1 MAALSMCVNVHKQSF
16 CRTSSVPSQF
26 FLNPL
31 SKLQCIRGPGESINP
46 VRLRAFSLNW
56 RWGIGA
62 HLGLAFAAVVALA
75 IAANLLIEHEI
86 SVVRTTRIV
95 TVEASALPA
104 PGDAGARLASVSP
117 PPIIE
122 TASAKSLVAALE
134 HFVDAVRNRMDI
146 HNANSDGEL
155 AAAAQE
161 LDREAQLYTSAALP
175 DTTDSR
181 EKLLSRFAAF
191 RAQKDE
197 LVRAADG
204 RRNVLKEF
212 WDRFDALD
220 ARTKASLAGSW
231 KIFGRVVA
239 RKTLV
244 DLNSSLD
251 EIRREFAGLPASGLY
266 DHDVLVPMTTSE
278 TALALSLATN
288 EAALTRSQGETWV
301 KQSRADVADLEAL
314 QGRLILMDAKRHEA
328 EVRLAKMSQS
338 LITSVTAAA
347 PPGTAADVRR
357 AGTGAQDKRDIGDA
371 ARKSRA
377 VPLLEI
383 RSSPVA
389 PTERTTRSNE
399 KPRGFGLIFWL
410 SAAVVAILL
419 WISIRTV
426 TSVVGPVR
434 RIRAA
439 TLKIA
444 GGETGARVK
453 RGGIRELDD
462 LAISFNLMAEQ
473 LADAKA
479 TARSYQE
486 QLEAR
491 VKLRTR
497 ELRHLADH
505 DPLTLLPNR
514 RQLFAH
520 LKAAVARAAAGAAYV
535 GVFFVDLDNFK
546 NINDSLGH
554 AFGDRMLSAIAARLL
569 ATTNAAGFAARL
581 GGDEFTVVYGGLKNA
596 QAVNSLGQDLVRAF
610 QAPIAVDGRHLMISI
625 SVGASMYPDHGSDA
639 EELLRAAD
647 AALFR
652 AKALGRSQLVVF
664 SPALLEA
671 ASAKF
676 TIEQGLRY
684 ALERNEFE
692 LVFQPEVDA
701 ATLNTHVVEALL
713 RWRLPDGRCAPPGEF
728 LAIAEESGLIL
739 EINDWVVR
747 TAIETAAQ
755 WHHGAWPEARVAINL
770 SSRQL
775 LDARFVDRVTGLL
788 REHRLPARCIEIE
801 LTENVLQT
809 GAATIAAL
817 HQLRSHG
824 VSIALDDFGIGY
836 SSLASL
842 EQLPLTRVKLDRAL
856 IASVHTSSRSA
867 AIARSLVGLCHDIGL
882 EVTAEG
888 IECREQLALL
898 SELAPIYLQGFLVAR
913 PVPVEQILPLMQLLP
928 DHLASLLLTSSGK
941 PIGRGKRTSDIAGPL
956 GPRNLTT
963 GIGRST

>member
-1 MAALSMCVNVHKQSF
+1 
-16 CRTSSVPSQF
+16 
-26 FLNPL
+26 
-31 SKLQCIRGPGESINP
+31 

-62 HLGLAFAAVVALA
+62 HLGVAFAAVVALA

-86 SVVRTTRIV
+86 SVIRTTRIV
-95 TVEASALPA
+95 RVEASPVFAASAPA
-104 PGDAGARLASVSP
+104 ILRTAPTSASTP
-117 PPIIE
+117 PQIQ
-122 TASAKSLVAALE
+122 AAVSAKSLVAALE
-134 HFVDAVRNRMDI
+134 HFVDAVRNRLDI
-146 HNANSDGEL
+146 HNDERDSELTAAGRELEREMDLYASASLPGTSD
-155 AAAAQE
+155 A
-161 LDREAQLYTSAALP
+161 
-175 DTTDSR
+175 R
-181 EKLLSRFAAF
+181 EKLPPRIAEF
-191 RAQKDE
+191 RAWGND
-197 LVRAADG
+197 LVRAADA
-204 RRNVLKEF
+204 RRSVLQEF
-212 WDRFDALD
+212 WDRFDVLD
-220 ARTKASLAGSW
+220 ARTKAALARSW

-251 EIRREFAGLPASGLY
+251 EIRREFAGLPAVGVV
-266 DHDVLVPMTTSE
+266 DHDALGPVTTSE
-278 TALALSLATN
+278 TTLAASLQAN
-288 EAALTRSQGETWV
+288 QAALTRSQGDAWV
-301 KQSRADVADLEAL
+301 KQSRADVAQLEAL
-314 QGRLILMDAKRHEA
+314 QDRLIVMDGKRRDAEA
-328 EVRLAKMSQS
+328 RLTKASRS
-338 LITSVTAAA
+338 LIALVSATAAPIDLAQTRRIGTLPMQESRPANSAA
-347 PPGTAADVRR
+347 PAPYAAF
-357 AGTGAQDKRDIGDA
+357 G
-371 ARKSRA
+371 KSSEKA
-377 VPLLEI
+377 
-383 RSSPVA
+383 
-389 PTERTTRSNE
+389 TETMSTSNQ
-399 KPRGFGLIFWL
+399 KPKGFGLIFWI
-410 SAAVVAILL
+410 SAAAVAILL
-419 WISIRTV
+419 WVSIRTV
-426 TSVVGPVR
+426 MSVVGPVR
-434 RIRAA
+434 RIRSA

-479 TARSYQE
+479 TARNYQE

-497 ELRHLADH
+497 ELRHLAEH

-520 LKAAVARAAAGAAYV
+520 LKAAVAQAETSASCI

-569 ATTNAAGFAARL
+569 ATTNTAGFAARL
-581 GGDEFTVVYGGLKNA
+581 GGDEFTIVYDGLKDVD
-596 QAVNSLGQDLVRAF
+596 AVNSLGQDLVRAF

-639 EELLRAAD
+639 EALLRAAD

-684 ALERNEFE
+684 ALERDEFE

-701 ATLNTHVVEALL
+701 ATLNTRLVEALL
-713 RWRLPDGRCAPPGEF
+713 RWRLPDGRCASPGEF

-739 EINDWVVR
+739 EINDWVLR
-747 TAIETAAQ
+747 TSIETAAR
-755 WHHGAWPEARVAINL
+755 WHHGAWPEARVAVNL

-788 REHRLPARCIEIE
+788 HEHQLPARCIEIE

-809 GAATIAAL
+809 GAATIDVL
-817 HQLRSHG
+817 RQLRSHG
-824 VSIALDDFGIGY
+824 VTIALDDFGIGY
-836 SSLASL
+836 SSLTSL

-856 IASVHTSSRSA
+856 IASVHTSPRSA
-867 AIARSLVGLCHDIGL
+867 AIARALVGLCHDLGL

-898 SELAPIYLQGFLVAR
+898 SELSPIYLQGFLLAR
-913 PVPVEQILPLMQLLP
+913 PVPANQVLSLMAMLP

-941 PIGRGKRTSDIAGPL
+941 PVNQRADLASFRKMQAGQ
-956 GPRNLTT
+956 
-963 GIGRST
+963 S

>member
-1 MAALSMCVNVHKQSF
+1 
-16 CRTSSVPSQF
+16 
-26 FLNPL
+26 
-31 SKLQCIRGPGESINP
+31 
-46 VRLRAFSLNW
+46 VRLRAFSLDG
-56 RWGIGA
+56 RWSIGA
-62 HLGLAFAAVVALA
+62 HLGVAFAAVVALA

-95 TVEASALPA
+95 RVEASPVSPA
-104 PGDAGARLASVSP
+104 PASADVPARPASVSTAP
-117 PPIIE
+117 QIE
-122 TASAKSLVAALE
+122 AVSAKSLVVALE
-134 HFVDAVRNRMDI
+134 HFVDAVRNRLDT
-146 HNANSDGEL
+146 HNDDSDSEL
-155 AAAAQE
+155 TTAGRELQREMELYAAAS
-161 LDREAQLYTSAALP
+161 LPGTSGSA
-175 DTTDSR
+175 
-181 EKLLSRFAAF
+181 EKLLPRIAEF
-191 RAQKDE
+191 RAWGDD
-197 LVRAADG
+197 LVRTADG
-204 RRNVLKEF
+204 RRSVLKEF
-212 WDRFDALD
+212 LERFDALD

-251 EIRREFAGLPASGLY
+251 EIRREFARLPAAGLY
-266 DHDVLVPMTTSE
+266 DHDALGPVTTSE
-278 TALALSLATN
+278 TALALSLQTN
-288 EAALTRSQGETWV
+288 EAALTRSQGEAWV
-301 KQSRADVADLEAL
+301 KQSRADVAQLRAL
-314 QGRLILMDAKRHEA
+314 QDRLVILDSKRHDAEA
-328 EVRLAKMSQS
+328 RLTKISQS
-338 LITSVTAAA
+338 LIALLTATAAPMTARTPKIDPLARAESQPA
-347 PPGTAADVRR
+347 PTAAP
-357 AGTGAQDKRDIGDA
+357 A
-371 ARKSRA
+371 ARAAAAQSSERA
-377 VPLLEI
+377 
-383 RSSPVA
+383 
-389 PTERTTRSNE
+389 TETTSTSDQ
-399 KPRGFGLIFWL
+399 KPKGIGLIFWI
-410 SAAVVAILL
+410 SAAVVALLL

-426 TSVVGPVR
+426 MSVVGPVR
-434 RIRAA
+434 RIRSA

-444 GGETGARVK
+444 GGETGVRVK

-479 TARSYQE
+479 TARNYQE

-497 ELRHLADH
+497 ELRHLAEH

-520 LKAAVARAAAGAAYV
+520 LKAAVARAEASAAYV
-535 GVFFVDLDNFK
+535 GVLFVDLDNFK

-581 GGDEFTVVYGGLKNA
+581 GGDEFTVVYDEVKNVE
-596 QAVNSLGQDLVRAF
+596 AVNSLGQDLVRAF
-610 QAPIAVDGRHLMISI
+610 QAPIEVDGRHLMISI
-625 SVGASMYPDHGSDA
+625 SVGASMYPEHGSDA
-639 EELLRAAD
+639 EALLRAAD

-671 ASAKF
+671 ASEKF

-684 ALERNEFE
+684 ALERDEFE

-701 ATLNTHVVEALL
+701 LTLKTRLVEALL
-713 RWRLPDGRCAPPGEF
+713 RWRLPDGRCALPSEF
-728 LAIAEESGLIL
+728 LGIAEESGLIM
-739 EINDWVVR
+739 EISDWVLR
-747 TAIETAAQ
+747 TSIENAAH

-775 LDARFVDRVTGLL
+775 LDSHFVDRVTGLL
-788 REHRLPARCIEIE
+788 REHQLPARCIEIE

-809 GAATIAAL
+809 GAATIEVL
-817 HQLRSHG
+817 RQLRSHG

-867 AIARSLVGLCHDIGL
+867 AIAKALVGLCHGIEL

-888 IECREQLALL
+888 IECLEQLTLL
-898 SELAPIYLQGFLVAR
+898 SDLAPIYLQGFLLAR
-913 PVPVEQILPLMQLLP
+913 PVPADQVLSLMEMLP
-928 DHLASLLLTSSGK
+928 DHLASLLLTASGK
-941 PIGRGKRTSDIAGPL
+941 TVSQRPASHKPTKANNLANRGR
-956 GPRNLTT
+956 
-963 GIGRST
+963 

>member
-1 MAALSMCVNVHKQSF
+1 VHQ
-16 CRTSSVPSQF
+16 RPW
-26 FLNPL
+26 
-31 SKLQCIRGPGESINP
+31 ESRINP

-56 RWGIGA
+56 RWSIGA
-62 HLGLAFAAVVALA
+62 HLGVAFAAVVALA

-86 SVVRTTRIV
+86 SVIRTTRIV
-95 TVEASALPA
+95 RVEALPVSAALAPVSADLPA
-104 PGDAGARLASVSP
+104 RQAAASTAP
-117 PPIIE
+117 QIE
-122 TASAKSLVAALE
+122 AVSAKSLEAALE
-134 HFVDAVRNRMDI
+134 HFVDAVRNRLDI
-146 HNANSDGEL
+146 HNDDSDSEL
-155 AAAAQE
+155 TAAGRELQRERELYAAAS
-161 LDREAQLYTSAALP
+161 LPGTS
-175 DTTDSR
+175 DSAD
-181 EKLLSRFAAF
+181 KLLPRIAEF
-191 RAQKDE
+191 RARGDD
-197 LVRAADG
+197 LVRTADG
-204 RRNVLKEF
+204 RRSVLKEF
-212 WDRFDALD
+212 WERFDALD

-251 EIRREFAGLPASGLY
+251 EIRREFARLPAAGLY
-266 DHDVLVPMTTSE
+266 DHDELGPVTASE
-278 TALALSLATN
+278 TALAVSLQTN
-288 EAALTRSQGETWV
+288 EAALTRSQGDAWV
-301 KQSRADVADLEAL
+301 KQSRADVAQLQAL
-314 QGRLILMDAKRHEA
+314 QDRLVIMDSKRHDA
-328 EVRLAKMSQS
+328 EVRLTKVSQS
-338 LITSVTAAA
+338 LIALLTATAAPMTARA
-347 PPGTAADVRR
+347 PKIDALPRAESEPALTAAP
-357 AGTGAQDKRDIGDA
+357 A
-371 ARKSRA
+371 ARAAPAQSSERA
-377 VPLLEI
+377 
-383 RSSPVA
+383 
-389 PTERTTRSNE
+389 TETTSTSDQ
-399 KPRGFGLIFWL
+399 KPKGFGLIFWI
-410 SAAVVAILL
+410 STAVVALLL

-426 TSVVGPVR
+426 LSVVGPVR
-434 RIRAA
+434 RIRSA

-444 GGETGARVK
+444 GGEAGVRVR

-479 TARSYQE
+479 TARNYQE

-497 ELRHLADH
+497 ELRHLAEH

-520 LKAAVARAAAGAAYV
+520 LKAAVARAEASATYV

-581 GGDEFTVVYGGLKNA
+581 GGDEFTVVYDAVKNVE
-596 QAVNSLGQDLVRAF
+596 AVNSLGEDLVRAF
-610 QAPIAVDGRHLMISI
+610 QAPIEVDGRHLMISI
-625 SVGASMYPDHGSDA
+625 SVGASMYPEHGSDA
-639 EELLRAAD
+639 EALLRAAD

-671 ASAKF
+671 ASEKF

-684 ALERNEFE
+684 ALERDEFE

-701 ATLNTHVVEALL
+701 LTLKTRLVEALL
-713 RWRLPDGRCAPPGEF
+713 RWRLPDGRCALPSEF
-728 LAIAEESGLIL
+728 LGIAEESGLIM
-739 EINDWVVR
+739 EISDWVLR
-747 TAIETAAQ
+747 TSIEKAAH

-775 LDARFVDRVTGLL
+775 LDSHFVDRVTGLL
-788 REHRLPARCIEIE
+788 REHQLPARCIEIE

-809 GAATIAAL
+809 GAATIEVL
-817 HQLRSHG
+817 RHLRSHG

-867 AIARSLVGLCHDIGL
+867 AIAKALVGLCHGIEL

-888 IECREQLALL
+888 IECLEQLTLL
-898 SELAPIYLQGFLVAR
+898 SDLAPIYLQGFLLAR
-913 PVPVEQILPLMQLLP
+913 PVPADQVLSLMAMLP
-928 DHLASLLLTSSGK
+928 DHLASLLLTASEKTVSQRSSSH
-941 PIGRGKRTSDIAGPL
+941 KRTKATSANRG
-956 GPRNLTT
+956 
-963 GIGRST
+963 

>member
-1 MAALSMCVNVHKQSF
+1 MHQ
-16 CRTSSVPSQF
+16 RPW
-26 FLNPL
+26 
-31 SKLQCIRGPGESINP
+31 ESRINP

-56 RWGIGA
+56 RWSIGA
-62 HLGLAFAAVVALA
+62 HLGVAFAAVVALA

-86 SVVRTTRIV
+86 SVIRTTRIV
-95 TVEASALPA
+95 RVEALPVSAALAPVSADLPA
-104 PGDAGARLASVSP
+104 RQAAASTAP
-117 PPIIE
+117 QIE
-122 TASAKSLVAALE
+122 AVSAKSLEAALE
-134 HFVDAVRNRMDI
+134 HFVDAVRNRLDI
-146 HNANSDGEL
+146 HNDDSDSEL
-155 AAAAQE
+155 TAAGRELQRERELYAAAS
-161 LDREAQLYTSAALP
+161 LPGTS
-175 DTTDSR
+175 DSAD
-181 EKLLSRFAAF
+181 KLLPRIAEF
-191 RAQKDE
+191 RARGDD
-197 LVRAADG
+197 LVRTADG
-204 RRNVLKEF
+204 RRSVLKEF
-212 WDRFDALD
+212 WERFDALD

-251 EIRREFAGLPASGLY
+251 EIRREFARLPAAGLY
-266 DHDVLVPMTTSE
+266 DHDELGPVTASE
-278 TALALSLATN
+278 TALAVSLQTN
-288 EAALTRSQGETWV
+288 EAALTRSQGDAWV
-301 KQSRADVADLEAL
+301 KQSRADVAQLQAL
-314 QGRLILMDAKRHEA
+314 QDRLVIMDSKRHDA
-328 EVRLAKMSQS
+328 EVRLTKVSQS
-338 LITSVTAAA
+338 LIALLTATAAPMTARA
-347 PPGTAADVRR
+347 PKIDALPRAESEPALTAAP
-357 AGTGAQDKRDIGDA
+357 A
-371 ARKSRA
+371 ARAAPAQSSERA
-377 VPLLEI
+377 
-383 RSSPVA
+383 
-389 PTERTTRSNE
+389 TETTSTSDQ
-399 KPRGFGLIFWL
+399 KPKGFGLIFWI
-410 SAAVVAILL
+410 STAVVALLL

-426 TSVVGPVR
+426 LSVVGPVR
-434 RIRAA
+434 RIRSA

-444 GGETGARVK
+444 GGEAGVRVR

-479 TARSYQE
+479 TARNYQE

-497 ELRHLADH
+497 ELRHLAEH

-520 LKAAVARAAAGAAYV
+520 LKAAVARAEASATYV

-581 GGDEFTVVYGGLKNA
+581 GGDEFTVVYDAVKNVE
-596 QAVNSLGQDLVRAF
+596 AVNSLGEDLVRAF
-610 QAPIAVDGRHLMISI
+610 QAPIEVDGRHLMISI
-625 SVGASMYPDHGSDA
+625 SVGASMYPEHGSDA
-639 EELLRAAD
+639 EALLRAAD

-671 ASAKF
+671 ASEKF

-684 ALERNEFE
+684 ALERDEFE

-701 ATLNTHVVEALL
+701 LTLKTRLVEALL
-713 RWRLPDGRCAPPGEF
+713 RWRLPDGRCALPSEF
-728 LAIAEESGLIL
+728 LGIAEESGLIM
-739 EINDWVVR
+739 EISDWVLR
-747 TAIETAAQ
+747 TSIEKAAH

-775 LDARFVDRVTGLL
+775 LDSHFVDRVTGLL
-788 REHRLPARCIEIE
+788 REHQLPARCIEIE

-809 GAATIAAL
+809 GAATIEVL
-817 HQLRSHG
+817 RQLRSHG

-856 IASVHTSSRSA
+856 IASVHTSSRLA
-867 AIARSLVGLCHDIGL
+867 AIAKALVALCHGIEL

-888 IECREQLALL
+888 IECLEQLTLL
-898 SELAPIYLQGFLVAR
+898 SDLAPIYLQGFLLAR
-913 PVPVEQILPLMQLLP
+913 PVPADQVLSLMAMLP
-928 DHLASLLLTSSGK
+928 DHLASLLLTASEKTVSQRSSSH
-941 PIGRGKRTSDIAGPL
+941 KRTKATSANRG
-956 GPRNLTT
+956 
-963 GIGRST
+963 

>member
-1 MAALSMCVNVHKQSF
+1 MHQK
-16 CRTSSVPSQF
+16 PW
-26 FLNPL
+26 
-31 SKLQCIRGPGESINP
+31 ESRINP

-56 RWGIGA
+56 RWSIGA
-62 HLGLAFAAVVALA
+62 HLGVAFAAVVALA

-95 TVEASALPA
+95 RVEASRVSPA
-104 PGDAGARLASVSP
+104 PASAPADVPARPTSASTAP
-117 PPIIE
+117 QIE
-122 TASAKSLVAALE
+122 AVSAKSLVVALE
-134 HFVDAVRNRMDI
+134 HFVDAVRNRLDT
-146 HNANSDGEL
+146 HNDDSDSEL
-155 AAAAQE
+155 TTAGRELQREMELYAAAS
-161 LDREAQLYTSAALP
+161 LPGTSGAA
-175 DTTDSR
+175 D
-181 EKLLSRFAAF
+181 KLLPRIAEF
-191 RAQKDE
+191 RAWGDD
-197 LVRAADG
+197 LVRTADG
-204 RRNVLKEF
+204 RRSVLKEF
-212 WDRFDALD
+212 WERFDALD

-251 EIRREFAGLPASGLY
+251 EIRREFARLPAAGLY
-266 DHDVLVPMTTSE
+266 DHDALGPVTTSE
-278 TALALSLATN
+278 TALAVSLQTN
-288 EAALTRSQGETWV
+288 EAALTRSQGDAWV
-301 KQSRADVADLEAL
+301 KQSRADVAQLRAL
-314 QGRLILMDAKRHEA
+314 QDRLVIMDSKRHDGEA
-328 EVRLAKMSQS
+328 RLTKISQS
-338 LITSVTAAA
+338 LIALLTASAAPMTARAPKIDVLPRPESQPAPTAAPAA
-347 PPGTAADVRR
+347 PAAPAQSSER
-357 AGTGAQDKRDIGDA
+357 A
-371 ARKSRA
+371 
-377 VPLLEI
+377 
-383 RSSPVA
+383 
-389 PTERTTRSNE
+389 TETTSTSDQ
-399 KPRGFGLIFWL
+399 KPKGFGLIFWI
-410 SAAVVAILL
+410 SAAVVALLL

-426 TSVVGPVR
+426 MSVVGPVR

-444 GGETGARVK
+444 GGETGVRVK

-479 TARSYQE
+479 TARNYQE

-497 ELRHLADH
+497 ELRHLAEH

-520 LKAAVARAAAGAAYV
+520 LKAAVARAAASAAYV

-581 GGDEFTVVYGGLKNA
+581 GGDEFTVVYDEVKNVA
-596 QAVNSLGQDLVRAF
+596 AVNSLGQDLVRAF
-610 QAPIAVDGRHLMISI
+610 QAPIEVDGRHLMISI
-625 SVGASMYPDHGSDA
+625 SVGASMYPEHGSDA
-639 EELLRAAD
+639 EALLRAAD

-671 ASAKF
+671 ASEKF

-684 ALERNEFE
+684 ALERDEFE

-701 ATLNTHVVEALL
+701 LTLKTRLVEALL
-713 RWRLPDGRCAPPGEF
+713 RWRLPDGRCALPSEF
-728 LAIAEESGLIL
+728 LGIAEESGLIM
-739 EINDWVVR
+739 EISDWVLR
-747 TAIETAAQ
+747 TSIENAAH

-775 LDARFVDRVTGLL
+775 LDSHFVDRVTGLL
-788 REHRLPARCIEIE
+788 REHQLPARCIEIE

-809 GAATIAAL
+809 GAATIEVL
-817 HQLRSHG
+817 RQLRSHG

-867 AIARSLVGLCHDIGL
+867 AIAKALVGLCHGIEL

-888 IECREQLALL
+888 IECIEQLTLL
-898 SELAPIYLQGFLVAR
+898 SDLAPIYLQGFLLAR
-913 PVPVEQILPLMQLLP
+913 PVPADQVLSLMAMLP
-928 DHLASLLLTSSGK
+928 DHLASLLLTASGK
-941 PIGRGKRTSDIAGPL
+941 TVSQRPSSHKPAEAKSANRGR
-956 GPRNLTT
+956 
-963 GIGRST
+963 

>member
-1 MAALSMCVNVHKQSF
+1 
-16 CRTSSVPSQF
+16 
-26 FLNPL
+26 
-31 SKLQCIRGPGESINP
+31 
-46 VRLRAFSLNW
+46 VRLRAFSLNG
-56 RWGIGA
+56 RWSIGA
-62 HLGLAFAAVVALA
+62 HLGVAFAAVVALA

-95 TVEASALPA
+95 RVEASPVFPA
-104 PGDAGARLASVSP
+104 PASADVPARLTSASTAP
-117 PPIIE
+117 QIE
-122 TASAKSLVAALE
+122 AVSAKSLVAALE
-134 HFVDAVRNRMDI
+134 HFVDAVRNRLDI
-146 HNANSDGEL
+146 HNDDSDSEL
-155 AAAAQE
+155 TTAARELQREMELYAAASIPG
-161 LDREAQLYTSAALP
+161 TSGPAA
-175 DTTDSR
+175 
-181 EKLLSRFAAF
+181 KLLPRIAEF
-191 RAQKDE
+191 RAWGDD
-197 LVRAADG
+197 LVRTADG
-204 RRNVLKEF
+204 RRSVLKEF
-212 WDRFDALD
+212 WERFDALD

-251 EIRREFAGLPASGLY
+251 EIRREFARLPAAGLY
-266 DHDVLVPMTTSE
+266 DHDALGPVTTSE
-278 TALALSLATN
+278 TALALSLQIN
-288 EAALTRSQGETWV
+288 EAALTRSQGDAWV
-301 KQSRADVADLEAL
+301 KQSRADVAQLRAL
-314 QGRLILMDAKRHEA
+314 QDRLVILDSKRHDGEA
-328 EVRLAKMSQS
+328 RLTKISQN
-338 LITSVTAAA
+338 LIALLTATAAPMTAAA
-347 PPGTAADVRR
+347 PKIDAVPRAESQPALTAAPAAHAAPAQSSER
-357 AGTGAQDKRDIGDA
+357 A
-371 ARKSRA
+371 
-377 VPLLEI
+377 
-383 RSSPVA
+383 
-389 PTERTTRSNE
+389 TETTSTSDQ
-399 KPRGFGLIFWL
+399 KPEGFGLIFWI
-410 SAAVVAILL
+410 STAVVALLL

-426 TSVVGPVR
+426 MSVVGPVR
-434 RIRAA
+434 RIRSA

-444 GGETGARVK
+444 GGETGVRVK

-479 TARSYQE
+479 TARNYQE

-497 ELRHLADH
+497 ELRHLAEH

-520 LKAAVARAAAGAAYV
+520 LKAAVARAEASAAYV

-581 GGDEFTVVYGGLKNA
+581 GGDEFTVVYDEVKNVA
-596 QAVNSLGQDLVRAF
+596 AVNSLGQDLVRAF
-610 QAPIAVDGRHLMISI
+610 QAPIEVDGRHLMISI
-625 SVGASMYPDHGSDA
+625 SVGASMYPEHGSDA
-639 EELLRAAD
+639 EALLRAAD

-671 ASAKF
+671 ASEKF

-684 ALERNEFE
+684 ALERDEFE

-701 ATLNTHVVEALL
+701 LTLKTRLVEALL
-713 RWRLPDGRCAPPGEF
+713 RWRLPDGRCALPSEF
-728 LAIAEESGLIL
+728 LGIAEESGLIM
-739 EINDWVVR
+739 EISDWVLR
-747 TAIETAAQ
+747 TSIENAAH

-775 LDARFVDRVTGLL
+775 LDSHFVDRVTGLL
-788 REHRLPARCIEIE
+788 REHQLPARCIEIE

-809 GAATIAAL
+809 GAATIEVL
-817 HQLRSHG
+817 RQLRSHG

-867 AIARSLVGLCHDIGL
+867 AIAKALVGLCHGIEL

-888 IECREQLALL
+888 IECLEQLTLL
-898 SELAPIYLQGFLVAR
+898 SDLAPIYLQGFLLAR
-913 PVPVEQILPLMQLLP
+913 PVPADQVLSLMAMLP

-941 PIGRGKRTSDIAGPL
+941 PVSQEDRRHRRPSRFNRSDY
-956 GPRNLTT
+956 
-963 GIGRST
+963 

>member
-1 MAALSMCVNVHKQSF
+1 
-16 CRTSSVPSQF
+16 
-26 FLNPL
+26 
-31 SKLQCIRGPGESINP
+31 

-56 RWGIGA
+56 RWSIAA
-62 HLGLAFAAVVALA
+62 HLGVAFATVVALA

-95 TVEASALPA
+95 RVVASPISPVSPASASA
-104 PGDAGARLASVSP
+104 DVRARLTSASTAAQ
-117 PPIIE
+117 IE
-122 TASAKSLVAALE
+122 AVNAKSLVAALE
-134 HFVDAVRNRMDI
+134 HFVDAVRNRLDI
-146 HNANSDGEL
+146 HNDDSDSEL
-155 AAAAQE
+155 TTAGRELQREMELYAAASIPG
-161 LDREAQLYTSAALP
+161 TSDSP
-175 DTTDSR
+175 D
-181 EKLLSRFAAF
+181 KLLPRIAQF
-191 RAQKDE
+191 RAWGDD
-197 LVRAADG
+197 LVRTADG
-204 RRNVLKEF
+204 RRSVLKEF
-212 WDRFDALD
+212 WERFDALD

-251 EIRREFAGLPASGLY
+251 EIRREFARLPAVGLY
-266 DHDVLVPMTTSE
+266 DRDVLGPVTTSE
-278 TALALSLATN
+278 TALAVSLQTN
-288 EAALTRSQGETWV
+288 EAALTRSQGDAWV
-301 KQSRADVADLEAL
+301 KQSRADVAQLRAL
-314 QGRLILMDAKRHEA
+314 QDRLIIMDSKRHDA
-328 EVRLAKMSQS
+328 ESRLTKVSQS
-338 LITSVTAAA
+338 LIALVTAAA
-347 PPGTAADVRR
+347 APMTARAPKIDALPRPESQPALTAAPAANAALGQSSER
-357 AGTGAQDKRDIGDA
+357 A
-371 ARKSRA
+371 
-377 VPLLEI
+377 
-383 RSSPVA
+383 
-389 PTERTTRSNE
+389 TESTSTSDQ
-399 KPRGFGLIFWL
+399 KPKGFGLIFWI
-410 SAAVVAILL
+410 STAVVAILL

-426 TSVVGPVR
+426 MSVVGPVR
-434 RIRAA
+434 RIRSA

-444 GGETGARVK
+444 GGEAGVRVK

-479 TARSYQE
+479 TARNYQE

-497 ELRHLADH
+497 ELRHLAEH

-520 LKAAVARAAAGAAYV
+520 LKAAVARAEASASHV

-581 GGDEFTVVYGGLKNA
+581 GGDEFTIVYDGVKNVE
-596 QAVNSLGQDLVRAF
+596 AVDSLGQDLVRAF
-610 QAPIAVDGRHLMISI
+610 QAPIEVDGRHLMISI
-625 SVGASMYPDHGSDA
+625 SVGASLYPEHGSDA
-639 EELLRAAD
+639 EALLRAAD

-671 ASAKF
+671 ASEKF

-684 ALERNEFE
+684 ALERDEFE

-701 ATLNTHVVEALL
+701 LTLKTRLVEALL
-713 RWRLPDGRCAPPGEF
+713 RWRLPDGRCALPSEF
-728 LAIAEESGLIL
+728 LGIAEESGLIM
-739 EINDWVVR
+739 EISDWVLR
-747 TAIETAAQ
+747 TSIENAAH
-755 WHHGAWPEARVAINL
+755 WHHGAWPEACVAINL

-775 LDARFVDRVTGLL
+775 LDSHFVDRVTGLL
-788 REHRLPARCIEIE
+788 REHQLPARCIEIE

-809 GAATIAAL
+809 GAATIEVMR
-817 HQLRSHG
+817 QLRSHG

-867 AIARSLVGLCHDIGL
+867 AIAKALVGLCHDIGL

-888 IECREQLALL
+888 IECVEQLALL
-898 SELAPIYLQGFLVAR
+898 SDLAPIHLQGFLLAR
-913 PVPVEQILPLMQLLP
+913 PVRADQVLSLMAMLP
-928 DHLASLLLTSSGK
+928 DHLASLLLASSGK
-941 PIGRGKRTSDIAGPL
+941 PVSQRPSFHKPTMPNSATRGR
-956 GPRNLTT
+956 
-963 GIGRST
+963 